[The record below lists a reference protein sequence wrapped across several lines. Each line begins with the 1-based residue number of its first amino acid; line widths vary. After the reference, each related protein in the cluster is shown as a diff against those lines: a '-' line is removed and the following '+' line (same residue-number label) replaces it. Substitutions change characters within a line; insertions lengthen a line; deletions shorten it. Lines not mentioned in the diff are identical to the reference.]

1 MEELQSL
8 KNPTRILTALMF
20 IAFIIYTIGVDGLS
34 QILPFASQT
43 TLTIIVG
50 VAAWAVT
57 QYGTERRVVR
67 AEELRDEINQETNE
81 IQDALVDAFSSFDEG
96 SYEDGV

>member
-1 MEELQSL
+1 
-8 KNPTRILTALMF
+8 
-20 IAFIIYTIGVDGLS
+20 
-34 QILPFASQT
+34 
-43 TLTIIVG
+43 LTIIVG